1 MHDLEEIY
9 TRIYDFVRTIPTG
22 KVVTYGQVADCVTD
36 VSVTARMVGAAMHT
50 VPEGVPW
57 QRVVGAG
64 GTLPIHK
71 RSPELAARQTAL
83 LQVEGVVFLAESPPR
98 IAMAQSQWQT
108 VFSKNSQDSLFAS
121 NEETPIQIPPNI

>member
-1 MHDLEEIY
+1 MQDLDLLY
-9 TRIYDFVRTIPTG
+9 FPIYDFVRAIPAG
-22 KVVTYGQVADCVTD
+22 KVVTYGQVADCVTEA
-36 VSVTARMVGAAMHT
+36 SVTARMVGAALHT

-83 LQVEGVVFLAESPPR
+83 LKAEGVVFAAENPPR
-98 IAMAQSQWQT
+98 INMAQSQWQT
-108 VFSKNSQDSLFAS
+108 VSLENLQGSLFAP
-121 NEETPIQIPPNI
+121 NEESLH

>member
-1 MHDLEEIY
+1 MQDLDLLY
-9 TRIYDFVRTIPTG
+9 APIYDFVRTIPAG
-22 KVVTYGQVADCVTD
+22 KVVTYGQVADCVTE
-36 VSVTARMVGAAMHT
+36 VSVTARMVGAALHT

-83 LQVEGVVFLAESPPR
+83 LQAEGVVLSSEHPPR
-98 IAMAQSQWQT
+98 IDMTASQWQT
-108 VFSKNSQDSLFAS
+108 VSLENSQGSLFAP
-121 NEETPIQIPPNI
+121 NEEIPH